1 MRATPEWL
9 LVKKVGSVYAP
20 SRRVYA
26 STLFREGAAMARDEP
41 RHSRQVSAT
50 TSAGCHAGKQP
61 RLLDQVRLQARVR
74 HLARSTERA
83 YVARIRE
90 FILFHGTRHPAEM
103 SEAEVNAYLT
113 WLAAERHVAASTQ
126 NQALSALLFLYDAV
140 LQQPLDRVKGVVR
153 ARRPKRL
160 PTVLTRE
167 EVERVIE
174 NLRGERRM
182 VATLLYGAGLRLMEA
197 LRLRVKDID
206 LQTRQLMV
214 REAKGA
220 KDRVSV
226 VPDCLVRPLAEHLR
240 RRKRDHDSARAGG
253 RGRVRLPAALAR
265 KYPHADRDWPWQWVF
280 AAAHD
285 YRDRED
291 GRSYRHHVHE
301 STIQRAVT
309 DAVQQAGIHKR
320 AICHTLRHSF
330 ATHLLED
337 GYDIRTVQELLG
349 HNDVRTTM
357 IYTHVLNRG
366 SLAVRSPADRLS
378 AAEYQA

>member
-1 MRATPEWL
+1 
-9 LVKKVGSVYAP
+9 
-20 SRRVYA
+20 
-26 STLFREGAAMARDEP
+26 MARDEP

-240 RRKRDHDSARAGG
+240 RRKRDHGSARAKGEVAFVFRTHSPENIHMPTATGPGSGCLQPRTTTAIVKMGG
-253 RGRVRLPAALAR
+253 RIVIMFTKARSSGPSPMPFSRREFTSVRPATPCDTPLR
-265 KYPHADRDWPWQWVF
+265 R
-280 AAAHD
+280 
-285 YRDRED
+285 
-291 GRSYRHHVHE
+291 
-301 STIQRAVT
+301 
-309 DAVQQAGIHKR
+309 
-320 AICHTLRHSF
+320 IC
-330 ATHLLED
+330 
-337 GYDIRTVQELLG
+337 
-349 HNDVRTTM
+349 
-357 IYTHVLNRG
+357 
-366 SLAVRSPADRLS
+366 
-378 AAEYQA
+378 